1 MKDGPATYSQHMPL
15 DVFMPGI
22 HPSKPM
28 PNGAHT
34 MEFPRR
40 IRIGEGILGELGD
53 FIEEPSSPYFSSSLT
68 ADGDARRSAVIASG
82 ANVRTRVRGV
92 VTDSIKT
99 PVEWVT
105 VESSDMHNVERVMK
119 IASEEGAYCIIGIGG
134 GKSVDVGKLAAH
146 RINLPFFSVPTSASH
161 DGISS
166 PFASISGRGTHYSE
180 RAKPPVGILADVD
193 VIAAAPKRLEA
204 AGCGDL
210 VSKLTAVKD
219 WELASRD
226 VGEYYGGYAGNLA
239 LMSAQV
245 FLDASKEI
253 GVYDKASARALVEG
267 LISAGVAAG
276 IAGSSRPCSGS
287 EHLFSHA
294 LDWICPGKGLH
305 GEQCGIGTI
314 MMASLHD
321 LDWERVRK
329 ALKDVNAPTSTA
341 ELGISDDETKRALVE
356 APKIRPDR
364 YTILSRA
371 KLDKRA
377 AGELAKATGVI

>member
-1 MKDGPATYSQHMPL
+1 MPL
-15 DVFMPGI
+15 G
-22 HPSKPM
+22 S
-28 PNGAHT
+28 HT

-53 FIEEPSSPYFSSSLT
+53 FIEFPE
-68 ADGDARRSAVIASG
+68 GKRSAVIASG
-82 ANVRTRVRGV
+82 ANVQEKVRGV
-92 VTDSIKT
+92 ITRSLGS
-99 PVEWVT
+99 PAEWVE
-105 VESSDMHNVERVMK
+105 VDASDMRNVARVMQ
-119 IASEEGAYCIIGIGG
+119 ASSKAYCIIGIGG

-166 PFASISGRGTHYSE
+166 PFASISGSGTHYSE
-180 RAKPPVGILADVD
+180 RAKPPVGILADIE
-193 VIAAAPKRLEA
+193 VIAAAPKRLES

-219 WELASRD
+219 WELATKD
-226 VGEYYGGYAGNLA
+226 VGEYFGGYAASLA

-245 FLDASKEI
+245 FLDGSKKI
-253 GVYDKASARALVEG
+253 GAYDVGSARVLVEG

-294 LDWICPGKGLH
+294 LDAICPGKGLH

-314 MMASLHD
+314 MMASLHG
-321 LDWERVRK
+321 LDWENVRR
-329 ALKDVNAPTSTA
+329 ALKDVNAPTA
-341 ELGISDDETKRALVE
+341 GADLGISDDEIKRALVE
-356 APKIRPDR
+356 APSIRPDR
-364 YTILSRA
+364 YTILSKV
-371 KLDKRA
+371 KLDTKS
-377 AGELAKATGVI
+377 AGELAKKTGVI